1 MNKKNLL
8 KNYNAAPTVGKFISP
23 KKGSLYK
30 LIYFRLK
37 QILLLILFSF
47 FGFSFILF
55 IRLINPFK
63 EFIN

>member
-8 KNYNAAPTVGKFISP
+8 KNYNAAPTVGKIISP

-37 QILLLILFSF
+37 QILFLTTAHF
-47 FGFSFILF
+47 
-55 IRLINPFK
+55 
-63 EFIN
+63 EFIQ